1 MARFVPRVPARLW
14 ELLRF
19 QEADAVPN
27 ASQNLDISQN
37 LEGHRGGAVT
47 CGNDSSVIRH
57 AETLHLGVVSQS
69 TPR

>member
-1 MARFVPRVPARLW
+1 MARFVPRVPARLR

-19 QEADAVPN
+19 QETDAVPN

-37 LEGHRGGAVT
+37 LGGTQGGAVT

-57 AETLHLGVVSQS
+57 AETLHLGVVSDP
-69 TPR
+69 TTR